1 MILNVLSCLLGR
13 QASPPKVADKP
24 PKREGGESYIELSVM
39 GKKSVDTKA
48 LDEEDD
54 EI

>member
-1 MILNVLSCLLGR
+1 MILNVFGCLIGR
-13 QASPPKVADKP
+13 HASAPKVADKP
-24 PKREGGESYIELSVM
+24 PKREDGESYIELSVL